1 MFPIVERITQGRERQ
16 MTNYLKFRS
25 NSKPEPR
32 NMVLKF
38 AGKCACCGAEIK
50 MGEWATYWPRHSLG
64 IGKAAA
70 VSHVG
75 GLDGTSSQCTA
86 TLRQQLGANSYA
98 GDGLDSRYEDQCA
111 EICGR

>member
-1 MFPIVERITQGRERQ
+1 MSYRKYRNT
-16 MTNYLKFRS
+16 
-25 NSKPEPR
+25 SKPQPR
-32 NMVLKF
+32 NMALKF

-50 MGEWATYWPRHSLG
+50 MGELATYWPRNSLG

-70 VSHVG
+70 VSHIG
-75 GLDGTSSQCTA
+75 GLDGNSSQCA
-86 TLRQQLGANSYA
+86 AQLRQQIAANSYA